1 MPFSMVNFIRIT
13 RQTLYLSIEMGYYYI
28 YMSIQPRSPISRP
41 KSDVNTA
48 RILQTTFSVAIVLAT
63 LFVGFSPKM
72 FSSNFSGLISSWLT
86 SQPENGVVVPVT
98 QGPGKPIGIVSGHWG
113 NGNDPGAVCPD
124 GTNEHDVNLAI
135 ATLVRQKLEARGYQ
149 VDMLQEFDSRLD
161 GYNGAVL
168 LAIHTDTCDVID
180 DQATG
185 FKVATSTY
193 SHDSNL
199 ANRLTACL
207 DTRYAKVTGLKF
219 NPGGIT
225 ENMTDYHAFRAVD
238 PATTAAIIET
248 GFLNLDHD
256 ILVNHP
262 DVIADGIVSGLVCF
276 VANES
281 VQTLPL
287 PTP

>member
-1 MPFSMVNFIRIT
+1 
-13 RQTLYLSIEMGYYYI
+13 
-28 YMSIQPRSPISRP
+28 
-41 KSDVNTA
+41 
-48 RILQTTFSVAIVLAT
+48 LQA
-63 LFVGFSPKM
+63 
-72 FSSNFSGLISSWLT
+72 
-86 SQPENGVVVPVT
+86 T

-124 GTNEHDVNLAI
+124 GTKEQVVNLTI

-149 VDMLQEFDSRLD
+149 VDLLQEFDSRLD
-161 GYNGAVL
+161 GYNGEVL
-168 LAIHTDTCDVID
+168 LAIHTDTCDVIN

-185 FKVATSTY
+185 FKVANSTY
-193 SHDSNL
+193 SHDTNL

-207 DTRYAKVTGLKF
+207 DTRYASVTGLKL

-238 PATTAAIIET
+238 QATTSAIIET
-248 GFLNLDHD
+248 GFLYLDKD

-262 DVIADGIVSGLVCF
+262 DIVADGIVAGLVCF
-276 VANES
+276 VNNEN
-281 VQTLPL
+281 VQLL

>member
-1 MPFSMVNFIRIT
+1 MVIQT
-13 RQTLYLSIEMGYYYI
+13 RTS
-28 YMSIQPRSPISRP
+28 SNRP
-41 KSDVNTA
+41 NTGLPTA
-48 RILQTTFSVAIVLAT
+48 QILQTTFSVAILLAT
-63 LFVGFSPKM
+63 LFVGFSPTM
-72 FSSNFSGLISSWLT
+72 FSSNFGSLVSGWVSSQQVYLPVE
-86 SQPENGVVVPVT
+86 QVT

-124 GTNEHDVNLAI
+124 GTKEQVVNLAI
-135 ATLVRQKLEARGYQ
+135 ATLVRQKLEAGGYK
-149 VDMLQEFDSRLD
+149 VDMLQEFDTRLD
-161 GYNGAVL
+161 GYNGEVL
-168 LAIHTDTCDVID
+168 LAIHTDTCDLID

-185 FKVATSTY
+185 FKVATSSY
-193 SHDSNL
+193 SNDSNL
-199 ANRLTACL
+199 ANRLTSCL
-207 DTRYAKVTGLKF
+207 ESRYASVTGLKL

-248 GFLNLDHD
+248 GFLNLDHE

-281 VQTLPL
+281 VQALPL